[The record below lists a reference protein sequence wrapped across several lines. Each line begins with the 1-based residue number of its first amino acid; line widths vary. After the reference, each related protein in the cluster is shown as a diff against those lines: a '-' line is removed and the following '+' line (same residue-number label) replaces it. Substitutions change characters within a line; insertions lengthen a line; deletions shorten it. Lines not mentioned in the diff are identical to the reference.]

1 MNMIKKGDRI
11 DILPQWQD
19 VGDENYV
26 WVATDDEKDERITIC
41 PISMPISIKP
51 RSTVEVSMIA
61 LREAGFVSS
70 ILKADAPEKN
80 GFRATA

>member
-1 MNMIKKGDRI
+1 MIIKGDRI

-26 WVATDDEKDERITIC
+26 WVATDDEENGRITIC

-51 RSTVEVSMIA
+51 RSSVDVNMIT

-70 ILKADAPEKN
+70 TLNESAL
-80 GFRATA
+80 

>member
-1 MNMIKKGDRI
+1 MIKKGDRI

-19 VGDENYV
+19 DGDENYV
-26 WVATDDEKDERITIC
+26 WVATDDEEYGRVTIC

-51 RSTVEVSMIA
+51 RSAVDVSMIT

-70 ILKADAPEKN
+70 ILKEDALAKN
-80 GFRATA
+80 GSTATA

>member
-1 MNMIKKGDRI
+1 MIKKGDRI

-26 WVATDDEKDERITIC
+26 WVATDDEKDGRITIC

-51 RSTVEVSMIA
+51 RATVEISMIA

-70 ILKADAPEKN
+70 VLKADALAKA
-80 GFRATA
+80 GSTAAA

>member
-19 VGDENYV
+19 AGDANYV
-26 WVATDDEKDERITIC
+26 WVATDDEENGRITIC

-51 RSTVEVSMIA
+51 RSTVDVNMIT
-61 LREAGFVSS
+61 LREAGFASN
-70 ILKADAPEKN
+70 ILNK
-80 GFRATA
+80 RAL

>member
-19 VGDENYV
+19 DGDENYV
-26 WVATDDEKDERITIC
+26 WVATDDEKDGQITIC

-51 RSTVEVSMIA
+51 RSTVDVSMIT

-70 ILKADAPEKN
+70 ILKEGAL
-80 GFRATA
+80 